1 MAPRTKILAAVAV
14 LVFGF
19 YGAYRQ
25 YHSSFQYGKPVSV
38 AGALTSQAGELVRGW
53 GAIGLASILHAYPDE
68 GSRLGGSSIVSA
80 LYMPVPR
87 PLWPGKPER
96 YGAEEVTR
104 RMGWPITTQS
114 AITMPGE
121 LYANFGFLGLPL
133 VAALGL
139 LFRAVYRRRRH
150 PKLLFV
156 YAFFVPH
163 AVLLTHWMSSSGL
176 VTSLTLHALSVV
188 AVVMVLQPDSGNVP
202 SQVGDDRGRREVPQ
216 LVRSAAGPRR
226 AR

>member
-1 MAPRTKILAAVAV
+1 
-14 LVFGF
+14 
-19 YGAYRQ
+19 
-25 YHSSFQYGKPVSV
+25 
-38 AGALTSQAGELVRGW
+38 
-53 GAIGLASILHAYPDE
+53 
-68 GSRLGGSSIVSA
+68 
-80 LYMPVPR
+80 VPR

-188 AVVMVLQPDSGNVP
+188 AVVLVLQPDTGDVP
-202 SQVGDDRGRREVPQ
+202 SQVDDDRGRREAPQ